1 MRRNSTMLR
10 WLGILALLA
19 GIFAIREAMDFD
31 TGNAIVTVLISWVI
45 SFAIT
50 LAISAIMGGGLAV
63 GAGLAG

>member
-1 MRRNSTMLR
+1 
-10 WLGILALLA
+10 LALLA

-31 TGNAIVTVLISWVI
+31 TGKAIVTVLISWVI

-50 LAISAIMGGGLAV
+50 FAISAVMGGGLAV